1 MDSQCLMFKYLW
13 PHKLTSLGP
22 EMIFLQL
29 SNWQGSLGF
38 LLYWPMWKW
47 KLMIYKIVLFL
58 GKPSLM
64 WGRTN
69 HCDFFGFVCFFAC
82 SMPTVCH
89 KVHCNEKETWAIQT
103 SPLTSLFTIN
113 TLGNC
118 TWKKCGWWFFLLFR
132 FFWGK
137 NVLQV
142 DGEEKMLHSHSEMK
156 VWVHWRDGMLNSGF
170 RRKA

>member
-1 MDSQCLMFKYLW
+1 MATQTNQFGARNDFSSVI
-13 PHKLTSLGP
+13 KLTRITGLSSVLAYVEVEAHDIQNCSLFGKTFFDVR
-22 EMIFLQL
+22 E
-29 SNWQGSLGF
+29 NESL
-38 LLYWPMWKW
+38 W
-47 KLMIYKIVLFL
+47 
-58 GKPSLM
+58 
-64 WGRTN
+64 
-69 HCDFFGFVCFFAC
+69 FFWVCLFFAC

-118 TWKKCGWWFFLLFR
+118 TWKKGGWWFFLLFR